1 MARELGNKPP
11 LTTFCHVEL
20 EMVSAWDLSKQLRT
34 LKGTGCLPVALAI
47 SVPLCRD
54 QHDAA
59 G

>member
-47 SVPLCRD
+47 LCAPLP
-54 QHDAA
+54 
-59 G
+59 